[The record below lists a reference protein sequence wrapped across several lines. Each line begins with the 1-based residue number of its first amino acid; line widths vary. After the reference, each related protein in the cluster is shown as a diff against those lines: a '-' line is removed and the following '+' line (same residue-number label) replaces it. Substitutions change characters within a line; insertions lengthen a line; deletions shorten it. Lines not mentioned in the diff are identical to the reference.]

1 MEKYDFS
8 EQNAK
13 EMADFLVPVLDFIP
27 EKRPTARELLLHPWL
42 NAGLPSCTVQ
52 NCSREEEAVIAG
64 VGNIA
69 LGCSKPMTKDRSSPH
84 TAATTINKSSGKES
98 QSSSKLRAKD
108 IKPRIK
114 IK

>member
-13 EMADFLVPVLDFIP
+13 EMADFLVPILDFIP

-42 NAGLPSCTVQ
+42 NAGTHCTVQ
-52 NCSREEEAVIAG
+52 NLSREEEAVIAG

-69 LGCSKPMTKDRSSPH
+69 IGCSKPMTKDRSSPRI
-84 TAATTINKSSGKES
+84 TATIHKSSGKES

-108 IKPRIK
+108 TKPGIK